1 MTSQRL
7 ITLNAIIAKALNDIF
22 FLVELAF
29 IFKYVAPLVPTSEN
43 SIFVDLEVSVLTQV
57 NVDK

>member
-1 MTSQRL
+1 M
-7 ITLNAIIAKALNDIF
+7 NAIIAKALNDIF

-29 IFKYVAPLVPTSEN
+29 IFKNVAPLVPTSEN

-57 NVDK
+57 NVDN